1 MSANTQLEP
10 GKFPLYHHYS
20 TPTQQIDSAKMGM
33 WAFLVTE
40 VLLFGGLFVAYFIYR
55 YLHPQAYIDAHAHLN
70 VTMGTVN
77 TMVLLVSSLT
87 VALAIRAAQTNE
99 PKQVSIHI
107 IVTLVCAATFMVV
120 KYFEYSH
127 KFHAGLLPGIYFT
140 NATVPNPDQAHIFFG
155 IYFLMTGL
163 HGIHVLIG
171 MGILFWL
178 LIKNMK
184 GHFSSE
190 YYVPLEIGGLYW
202 HLVDVIWIFL
212 FPLLYLIG

>member
-1 MSANTQLEP
+1 
-10 GKFPLYHHYS
+10 
-20 TPTQQIDSAKMGM
+20 MG
-33 WAFLVTE
+33 
-40 VLLFGGLFVAYFIYR
+40 LLGHRGFTFGGLFVAYGLYR
-55 YLHPQAYIDAHAHLN
+55 YLHPQAFIDAHAHLD

-87 VALAIRAAQTNE
+87 VALAIRAVQLDQI
-99 PKQVSIHI
+99 KQANIHI
-107 IVTLVCAATFMVV
+107 IITLVCAATFMVV

-127 KFHAGLLPGIYFT
+127 KIHAGLLPGIYFT
-140 NATVPNPDQAHIFFG
+140 NSTVPNPDQAYLLRHLLFDDW
-155 IYFLMTGL
+155 L

-171 MGILFWL
+171 MAVLFWL
-178 LIKNMK
+178 LIKNIK

-212 FPLLYLIG
+212 FLFCI